1 MEKDNLKAT
10 EKMLEEGTGT
20 PLLGWVVSSP
30 DFGSG
35 EDTVMAR
42 V

>member
-10 EKMLEEGTGT
+10 EKMLEEGIGT
-20 PLLGWVVSSP
+20 LLLGWVVPSP
-30 DFGSG
+30 GFGSG